1 MPVRH
6 TEKLPARPR
15 IVLPA
20 REHARL
26 LQIAED
32 AFERDVPVAGY
43 LVEELS
49 RAHLVPD
56 DACSPHV
63 VRMGSRVTYSDAAT
77 GRQHT
82 VTLVYPR
89 EADIDNNRISI
100 LTPIGAALI
109 GMSPAQSI
117 DWPTPDGGTSQLT
130 VLSVSQ
136 AEPANT

>member
-1 MPVRH
+1 MPIRR
-6 TEKLPARPR
+6 TDKPPARPR
-15 IVLPA
+15 IVIPA
-20 REHARL
+20 SEHARL
-26 LQIAED
+26 LQIAEQ

-56 DACSPHV
+56 EACAPHV
-63 VRMGSRVTYSDAAT
+63 VRMGSQVTYSDAAT
-77 GRQHT
+77 NRTHT

-89 EADIDNNRISI
+89 EADIDSNRISI

-117 DWPTPDGGTSQLT
+117 DWPTPAGGVAELT
-130 VLSVSQ
+130 VLSVEQ
-136 AEPANT
+136 VEHAGR

>member
-1 MPVRH
+1 MKALV
-6 TEKLPARPR
+6 TGSKGF
-15 IVLPA
+15 I
-20 REHARL
+20 
-26 LQIAED
+26 
-32 AFERDVPVAGY
+32 AGY

-56 DACSPHV
+56 EDCAPHV
-63 VRMGSRVTYSDAAT
+63 VRMGSQVTYSDAASRRT
-77 GRQHT
+77 HT

-89 EADIDNNRISI
+89 DADIDNNRISI

-117 DWPTPDGGTSQLT
+117 DWPMPGGETSRLT

-136 AEPANT
+136 SEPVATTS